1 MKQINLEFMIYYK
14 DINYLC
20 PVIILLHYKYDV
32 IINLILENV
41 F

>member
-1 MKQINLEFMIYYK
+1 MIYYQ
-14 DINYLC
+14 ILLSLSRAL
-20 PVIILLHYKYDV
+20 LLHYKYDV